1 MKSSRLLKYFE
12 EYIKK
17 IDMNN
22 PWAKAKY
29 FHSLKSMD
37 IARTIASDL
46 NIFNEEELVVI
57 ELIALF
63 HDIGN
68 FEEKHHNY
76 LDNPDEDS
84 TMASIRILFD
94 EGLIRKITTE
104 TKYDT
109 VIKLGI
115 FCHNKDSLPKNI
127 DEKTACICNIMKDV
141 YKSEELR
148 MVINYPY
155 IDNRI
160 NTYPSTLVYNEL
172 VKDYSKLLQD
182 TKDIKNSAD
191 SEGEHKT
198 SAMMDTLIENYML
211 SCMEDSAHGKDHIY
225 RVLYQALRIAKT
237 EENVDYDEVINE
249 YGKAEFKRNADR
261 WDNSYSHWEKSISEM
276 KKFAKNRNK
285 YIIPKEINS
294 I

>member
-22 PWAKAKY
+22 SWAKAKY

-37 IARTIASDL
+37 LARVIASNF

-68 FEEKHHNY
+68 FEQKNYNY
-76 LDNPDEDS
+76 LDNQEEDS
-84 TMASIRILFD
+84 TMKSIHILFD
-94 EGLIRKITTE
+94 EGLLRKITDE

-109 VIKLGI
+109 LIKLGI
-115 FCHNKDSLPKNI
+115 FCHNKDALPKNI
-127 DEKTACICNIMKDV
+127 DEKTTCVCNIMKDV
-141 YKSEELR
+141 YKLEELR

-160 NTYPSTLVYNEL
+160 NEYPSEIVYNDFKQFKKVNNKMSDNNADNILIQLSNIFDLNYRCSYSLVLEKSFITKIVNSLIYDDKKIEKFFKQIEL
-172 VKDYSKLLQD
+172 VL
-182 TKDIKNSAD
+182 
-191 SEGEHKT
+191 
-198 SAMMDTLIENYML
+198 
-211 SCMEDSAHGKDHIY
+211 
-225 RVLYQALRIAKT
+225 
-237 EENVDYDEVINE
+237 
-249 YGKAEFKRNADR
+249 
-261 WDNSYSHWEKSISEM
+261 NSYIKKKIS
-276 KKFAKNRNK
+276 
-285 YIIPKEINS
+285 
-294 I
+294 